1 MQKKQ
6 SIQRKLLKTL
16 GLNIKYYRTK
26 LNMTQEQLAFEC
38 GLERSYITALENGS
52 KSPSLYCLAVLSNKL
67 KVQLKELVDIAI

>member
-6 SIQRKLLKTL
+6 ALQRKLLKTL

-26 LNMTQEQLAFEC
+26 LNITQEQLAFEC

-52 KSPSLYCLAVLSNKL
+52 KSPSLYCLFILANKL
-67 KVQLKELVDIAI
+67 QIALKDLVDISI